1 MKKTFSAIMII
12 IGTIIGSGFATG
24 KEIAV
29 YFSRFG
35 LVSYFLILMTGA
47 IFFCVIYFFLSRGAK
62 AFEKISSSKFF
73 LALYTIISLI
83 FTSSMFAGTINI
95 LPQTMWLRMMF
106 WIGLCLVCLY
116 VARRGLKSLA
126 IANSFLIPVLM
137 ICLIVVLFQIIKPIN
152 LNFSS
157 KNAFL
162 GLFFTILYCLLN
174 FSTSGIVFAKLGDE
188 LNKKQK
194 VWASLISS
202 LTLCVFLMLTNNALL
217 SHPASIHQEMPLVFL
232 SSGVSLLLI
241 KFVVFSGCITTLFS
255 LVYTTS
261 LSLEKLSFPKFWIG
275 FIAVVFPAA
284 VSIFGFGRIVS
295 FLYPLASVIGIF
307 VFFFLCF
314 SAKHKS

>member
-1 MKKTFSAIMII
+1 MII

-35 LVSYFLILMTGA
+35 AVSYFLILITGI
-47 IFFCVIYFFLSRGAK
+47 IFFGVIYFFLSRGSR

-73 LALYTIISLI
+73 LALCVTISLI

-95 LPQTMWLRMMF
+95 LPQQAWLKIIF
-106 WIGLCLVCLY
+106 WIALCLVCLY
-116 VARRGLKSLA
+116 VSKKGLRSLA
-126 IANSFLIPVLM
+126 LANNFLIPALILCMAIVLST
-137 ICLIVVLFQIIKPIN
+137 IIKPIS
-152 LNFSS
+152 LNFGS

-162 GLFFTILYCLLN
+162 GLFFAILYCLLN
-174 FSTSGIVFAKLGDE
+174 FSTSGIVFAKLGDG
-188 LNKKQK
+188 LTKKQK

-217 SHPASIHQEMPLVFL
+217 SHPASINQEMPLVFL

-241 KFVVFSGCITTLFS
+241 KFVVFSGCITTLLS

-275 FIAVVFPAA
+275 IVAVVLPAI
-284 VSIFGFGRIVS
+284 VSILGFGRIVS
-295 FLYPLASVIGIF
+295 FLYPLASVVGIF
-307 VFFFLCF
+307 VFFALCL
-314 SAKHKS
+314 SARGKS

>member
-1 MKKTFSAIMII
+1 MII

-35 LVSYFLILMTGA
+35 AVSYFLILITGTV
-47 IFFCVIYFFLSRGAK
+47 FFGVIYFFLSRGSH

-73 LALYTIISLI
+73 LALCVIISLI

-95 LPQTMWLRMMF
+95 LPQQTWLRVVF
-106 WIGLCLVCLY
+106 WIGLCFACLY
-116 VARRGLKSLA
+116 VSKRGLRSLA
-126 IANSFLIPVLM
+126 LANNFLIPA
-137 ICLIVVLFQIIKPIN
+137 LIVCMAIVLSTIIKPID
-152 LNFSS
+152 LNFGS
-157 KNAFL
+157 KNSFL
-162 GLFFTILYCLLN
+162 GLFFAILYCLLN
-174 FSTSGIVFAKLGDE
+174 FSSSGIVFAKLGDG
-188 LNKKQK
+188 LTKKQK

-217 SHPASIHQEMPLVFL
+217 SHPTSINQEMPLVYL

-241 KFVVFSGCITTLFS
+241 KFVVFSGCITTLLS

-275 FIAVVFPAA
+275 IIAVVLPAI

-295 FLYPLASVIGIF
+295 FLYPLASVVGIF
-307 VFFFLCF
+307 VFFALCL
-314 SAKHKS
+314 SARGKS

>member
-35 LVSYFLILMTGA
+35 LVSYFLILITGV
-47 IFFCVIYFFLSRGAK
+47 IFFGVIYFFLSRGLK

-73 LALYTIISLI
+73 LSMCTIISLI

-95 LPQTMWLRMMF
+95 LPQTLWLRVLF
-106 WIGLCLVCLY
+106 WVGLCVACLY

-126 IANSFLIPVLM
+126 LANNFLIPALL
-137 ICLIVVLFQIIKPIN
+137 ICMIVVLSQIIKPIN
-152 LNFSS
+152 ANFAS

-162 GLFFTILYCLLN
+162 GLFFAILYCLLN
-174 FSTSGIVFAKLGDE
+174 FSTSGIVFAKLGDG
-188 LNKKQK
+188 LTKKQK

-202 LTLCVFLMLTNNALL
+202 LTLCAFLMLTNNALL
-217 SHPASIHQEMPLVFL
+217 SHPSSINQEMPLVFL

-241 KFVVFSGCITTLFS
+241 KFVVFSGCITTLLS
-255 LVYTTS
+255 LVYTTA
-261 LSLEKLSFPKFWIG
+261 LSLEKLAFPKFWIG
-275 FIAVVFPAA
+275 FIAVVFPAI

-307 VFFFLCF
+307 VFFALCF
-314 SAKHKS
+314 SARGKS